1 MSADEKRQQKDPK
14 SFKAGEV
21 VPMGSYVCSNCG
33 NRVVMENEGVLH
45 PCSECYGTKF
55 KHG

>member
-1 MSADEKRQQKDPK
+1 MSEGERHGKDTKK
-14 SFKAGEV
+14 SKAGEI
-21 VPMGSYVCSNCG
+21 VPSGTYVCSYCG

-45 PCSECYGTKF
+45 PCPECYGTKF